1 MFQIFFGLTP
11 FIFITVLGFVFGR
24 IKIFDLSHAK
34 VLNLFLFYIAVP
46 ALIIKF
52 VAQSEISQIDLKQL
66 ISYFLMQGSL
76 GLITFIIMSKFFN
89 RPIQESIIWSLMV
102 ALSNHVTLLLP
113 ITKIYFGD
121 EVITQVTSIIL
132 MDGVILL
139 SVITF
144 FLELTTKKN
153 IQALVFVRNLF
164 LNPMILSILIGVILF
179 LLNINISGTPLEY
192 TLSVLAAC
200 VSPVGLF
207 AIGITLSFYTS
218 KVINKITVSIS
229 ILKLIISPIVLLLI
243 GLIIFDAGLPE
254 KIPGAFFVSVAP
266 CGHTAIVLCSAYNV
280 SPENIVKALFISTFA
295 SIVTIFFAIQYIT
308 VYK

>member
-1 MFQIFFGLTP
+1 MLQIFFGLIP
-11 FIFITVLGFVFGR
+11 FIFITVLGFIFGR

-34 VLNLFLFYIAVP
+34 ILNLFLFYIAVP

-52 VAQSEISQIDLKQL
+52 VAQSEIGQIDLKQI

-76 GLITFIIMSKFFN
+76 GLITFLITSNFFK
-89 RPIQESIIWSLMV
+89 RPVQESIIWSLMV

-113 ITKIYFGD
+113 ITKIYFGT

-132 MDGVILL
+132 MDGIILL

-153 IQALVFVRNLF
+153 IQVSVFLRNLF
-164 LNPMILSILIGVILF
+164 FNPMIMSIVIGVLLF
-179 LLNINISGTPLEY
+179 SFNIDIFDTPIDY

-207 AIGITLSFYTS
+207 AIGITLSFYSS
-218 KVINKITVSIS
+218 KVLNKITATIS

-243 GLIIFDAGLPE
+243 GFVLFDMGVPE

-280 SPENIVKALFISTFA
+280 NPENIVKALFISTLA
-295 SIVTIFFAIQYIT
+295 SVVTIFFAIQYLT
-308 VYK
+308 L

>member
-11 FIFITVLGFVFGR
+11 FIFITVLGFIFGK

-52 VAQSEISQIDLKQL
+52 VAQSEIGQIDLKQI

-76 GLITFIIMSKFFN
+76 GLITFLITSNFFK
-89 RPIQESIIWSLMV
+89 RPVQESIIWSLMV

-113 ITKIYFGD
+113 ITKIYFGT

-132 MDGVILL
+132 MDSIILL

-144 FLELTTKKN
+144 FLELTTQKN
-153 IQALVFVRNLF
+153 IQVSVFLRKLF
-164 LNPMILSILIGVILF
+164 FNPMITSIVIGVVLFSFKIDILD
-179 LLNINISGTPLEY
+179 TPIDY
-192 TLSVLAAC
+192 ILSVLAAC
-200 VSPVGLF
+200 VSPIGLF
-207 AIGITLSFYTS
+207 AIVITLSFYSS
-218 KVINKITVSIS
+218 KVLNKITATIS
-229 ILKLIISPIVLLLI
+229 ILKLIISPIILLFMGFVL
-243 GLIIFDAGLPE
+243 FDAGVPE

-280 SPENIVKALFISTFA
+280 NPENIVKALFISTLT
-295 SIVTIFFAIQYIT
+295 SVVTIFFAIQYLT
-308 VYK
+308 L

>member
-1 MFQIFFGLTP
+1 MLQIFFGLIP
-11 FIFITVLGFVFGR
+11 FIFITVLGFIFGR

-52 VAQSEISQIDLKQL
+52 VAQSEIGQIDLKQI

-76 GLITFIIMSKFFN
+76 GLITFLITSNFFK
-89 RPIQESIIWSLMV
+89 RPVQESIIWSLMV

-113 ITKIYFGD
+113 ITKIYFGT

-132 MDGVILL
+132 MDGIILL
-139 SVITF
+139 SIITF
-144 FLELTTKKN
+144 FLELTTKKS
-153 IQALVFVRNLF
+153 IRVSVFLRNLF
-164 LNPMILSILIGVILF
+164 LNPMIMSIVIGVLLF
-179 LLNINISGTPLEY
+179 SFNIDIFDTPIDY

-207 AIGITLSFYTS
+207 AIGITLSFYSS
-218 KVINKITVSIS
+218 KVLNKITATIS
-229 ILKLIISPIVLLLI
+229 ILKLIISPIILLLI
-243 GLIIFDAGLPE
+243 GFVLFDAGIPE

-280 SPENIVKALFISTFA
+280 NPENIVKALFVSTLA
-295 SIVTIFFAIQYIT
+295 SVVTIFFAIQYLT
-308 VYK
+308 L

>member
-1 MFQIFFGLTP
+1 MLQIFFGLTP
-11 FIFITVLGFVFGR
+11 FIFITVLGFIFGR

-52 VAQSEISQIDLKQL
+52 VAQSEIGQIDLKQI

-76 GLITFIIMSKFFN
+76 GLITFLITSNFFK
-89 RPIQESIIWSLMV
+89 RPVQESIIWSLMV

-113 ITKIYFGD
+113 ITKIYFGT

-132 MDGVILL
+132 MDGIILL

-153 IQALVFVRNLF
+153 IQVSVFLRNLF
-164 LNPMILSILIGVILF
+164 FNPMIMSIVIGVLLF
-179 LLNINISGTPLEY
+179 SFNIDIFDTPIDY

-207 AIGITLSFYTS
+207 AIGITLSFYSS
-218 KVINKITVSIS
+218 KVLNKITATIS

-243 GLIIFDAGLPE
+243 GFVLFDAGIPE

-280 SPENIVKALFISTFA
+280 NPENIVKALFISTLA
-295 SIVTIFFAIQYIT
+295 SVVTIFFAIQYLT
-308 VYK
+308 L

>member
-1 MFQIFFGLTP
+1 MLQIFFGLTP
-11 FIFITVLGFVFGR
+11 FIFITVLGFIFGR

-52 VAQSEISQIDLKQL
+52 VAQSEIGKIDLTQI
-66 ISYFLMQGSL
+66 ISYFLMQGCL
-76 GLITFIIMSKFFN
+76 GLITFLITSNFFK
-89 RPIQESIIWSLMV
+89 RPVQESIIWSLMV

-113 ITKIYFGD
+113 ITKIYFGT

-132 MDGVILL
+132 MDGIILL

-144 FLELTTKKN
+144 FLELTTQKN
-153 IQALVFVRNLF
+153 IQVSVFLRKLF
-164 LNPMILSILIGVILF
+164 FNPMITSIVIGVVLFSFKIDILD
-179 LLNINISGTPLEY
+179 TPIDY
-192 TLSVLAAC
+192 ILSVLAAC

-207 AIGITLSFYTS
+207 AIGITLSFYSS
-218 KVINKITVSIS
+218 KVLNKITATIS
-229 ILKLIISPIVLLLI
+229 ILKLIISPIILLFIGFVL
-243 GLIIFDAGLPE
+243 FDVGVPE

-280 SPENIVKALFISTFA
+280 NPENIVKALFISTLA
-295 SIVTIFFAIQYIT
+295 SVVTIFFAIQYLT
-308 VYK
+308 L